1 MISPIKKRLIL
12 GVQILVIGILL
23 FNNAD
28 FTTAA
33 YAFDIAV
40 PSTIPQPVNNVAEAD
55 KSTQNV
61 YNTVVYLFF
70 TIGIIGS
77 VIYSVWGAVD
87 WILSGGDK
95 EKISAARKKITTA
108 LIGLTVLAFSFMIVY
123 MVGKI
128 IGIDFVNL
136 PPLKPLG
143 TIR

>member
-1 MISPIKKRLIL
+1 MNNKIRQTLII
-12 GVQILVIGILL
+12 GFQILITAML
-23 FNNAD
+23 FFN
-28 FTTAA
+28 TASFIPVVQ
-33 YAFDIAV
+33 AFDIAV
-40 PSTIPQPVNNVAEAD
+40 PETIPQPVSNAAEAD

-70 TIGIIGS
+70 TVGIIGS
-77 VIYSVWGAVD
+77 VIYSVWGSVD

-136 PPLKPLG
+136 PPIKPLG
-143 TIR
+143 TLR